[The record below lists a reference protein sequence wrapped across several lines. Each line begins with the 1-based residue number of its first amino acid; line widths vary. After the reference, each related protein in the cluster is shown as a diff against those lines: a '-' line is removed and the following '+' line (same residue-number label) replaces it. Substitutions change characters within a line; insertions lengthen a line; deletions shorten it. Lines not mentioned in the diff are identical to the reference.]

1 MCLNTCFQ
9 FLNNITCISTYF
21 FTHTN
26 FQKNWN
32 CYLNTRTKQAVI
44 LFSFNAF
51 SLFTTKKK
59 KTLMNLI
66 LITKAT
72 TSIFISIVI
81 LELLSLCLVVWLQIK
96 KLAYFTI

>member
-1 MCLNTCFQ
+1 
-9 FLNNITCISTYF
+9 
-21 FTHTN
+21 
-26 FQKNWN
+26 
-32 CYLNTRTKQAVI
+32 
-44 LFSFNAF
+44 
-51 SLFTTKKK
+51 
-59 KTLMNLI
+59 MNLI